1 MAELRGGLDGKL
13 GLTTGTVYSNF
24 FLDSVEMIIVDS
36 NGQEVFNKRMF
47 TTVSKLYDDSNHLDL
62 VIRQNNHEYDLGHF
76 AVPLQKV
83 MLEPGETYHC
93 TITAYVAS
101 EDEFVVKDFSFTNGT
116 AS

>member
-1 MAELRGGLDGKL
+1 MAELRGGLNGKL

-36 NGQEVFNKRMF
+36 DGQEVFNKRMF

-76 AVPLQKV
+76 AVPFAPVFQARLYGS
-83 MLEPGETYHC
+83 LLFN
-93 TITAYVAS
+93 AYTTPILHLY
-101 EDEFVVKDFSFTNGT
+101 KI
-116 AS
+116 